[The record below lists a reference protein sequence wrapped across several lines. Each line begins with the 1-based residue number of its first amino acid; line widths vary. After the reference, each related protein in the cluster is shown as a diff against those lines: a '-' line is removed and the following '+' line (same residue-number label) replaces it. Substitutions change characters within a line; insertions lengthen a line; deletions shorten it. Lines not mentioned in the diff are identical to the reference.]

1 MSGRGRAGTGPYPG
15 RFRVRGLSIQHSTTR
30 VYKWSPRNGNN
41 THVSPG
47 RVFFKPLLAN
57 VKTCSE
63 HGRGVPETRS
73 HPRRGCGARPPRVWV
88 RGCRSRCRSR
98 CRWLPRPA
106 PEPSTRPRRRVLV
119 VPAVS
124 GARLVHAYRNVFET
138 LDVATRGGVVRRQIG
153 TAVPFRPA
161 PVWYVRTVC
170 PGAGVRCPEPWPV
183 SVYRMC
189 SGTVSAAPAPCP
201 RRCRLSRTA
210 QPRDC

>member
-88 RGCRSRCRSR
+88 RGCRRGVGRGVGGSRVRRRSR
-98 CRWLPRPA
+98 LHVHGAGFWSSRRCPA
-106 PEPSTRPRRRVLV
+106 PDWYTRTGMSLKLSTSQRA
-119 VPAVS
+119 AVS
-124 GARLVHAYRNVFET
+124 FVVRLVRLYRS
-138 LDVATRGGVVRRQIG
+138 VRLRSG
-153 TAVPFRPA
+153 TSVPFVPA
-161 PVWYVRTVC
+161 PVS
-170 PGAGVRCPEPWPV
+170 GVRSRGQFPFTGCVPEQ
-183 SVYRMC
+183 S
-189 SGTVSAAPAPCP
+189 
-201 RRCRLSRTA
+201 RRLRLRVLGGVA
-210 QPRDC
+210 